1 MARIYEFHGGE
12 EVATIDLKTPLQ
24 AERDM
29 AQIAE
34 LRHLFEIALV
44 KDRAIYNEIMDLET
58 IVDGV
63 RTVNGFVAGTRNQA
77 YL

>member
-1 MARIYEFHGGE
+1 
-12 EVATIDLKTPLQ
+12 
-24 AERDM
+24 M

-63 RTVNGFVAGTRNQA
+63 RTVNGFVAVSALSVRRKYDGTRNQA